1 MNNPVT
7 TNPYKESDQSN
18 NWEHHR
24 PGNLCIYMGDGGERW
39 YVIRERQETD
49 GDPRYY
55 KGHKQVMVGLQLI
68 CGDDRTINNNGSRKR
83 IIQKGAGA
91 VKVVDRDMYMQY
103 IAQRLEHI
111 SACAEERMEQP
122 FNTSF

>member
-1 MNNPVT
+1 MNKPVT

-39 YVIRERQETD
+39 YVIRERQESD
-49 GDPRYY
+49 GDPRGYY
-55 KGHKQVMVGLQLI
+55 KGKQVMVGLQLV

-83 IIQKGAGA
+83 IIQKHANA
-91 VKVVDRDMYMQY
+91 VKVVDREQYMQY

-122 FNTSF
+122 FNSSF